1 MQQCRCS
8 PMLKFRVWATR
19 VFISSFS
26 ILRLICN
33 LSLPFV
39 VRRMNVTHRSIDDQL
54 EMAALHVRWLAAS
67 FFSNRPRRFWITWNH
82 LSNCRGL
89 RPIEPDRGVGS
100 RKSEVGGW
108 KSEVGSRKS
117 EVGSKKWKEGGPKS
131 YHAALSLNGKT
142 SEIRSSNFVKSE
154 VWS

>member
-1 MQQCRCS
+1 MSSLGYPCFYFLIFHFEIDLQLESAVCRS
-8 PMLKFRVWATR
+8 PYERD
-19 VFISSFS
+19 
-26 ILRLICN
+26 
-33 LSLPFV
+33 
-39 VRRMNVTHRSIDDQL
+39 SIDDQL

-100 RKSEVGGW
+100 RKSEVGNR

-117 EVGSKKWKEGGPKS
+117 EVGSNIRSGKWEAGGSKS
-131 YHAALSLNGKT
+131 NHAALSLSGKK

-154 VWS
+154 VWSLKYEVGSRA